1 MSSIIY
7 IKTGRLRI
15 KYELFQSKSSTV
27 TMLVKNTMGAAHGF
41 TVDFGRF
48 LKILKKK
55 ENGKK

>member
-15 KYELFQSKSSTV
+15 KYEFSQSTRSTV

-41 TVDFGRF
+41 ILDFG
-48 LKILKKK
+48 
-55 ENGKK
+55 N